1 MKQYRRMTYVVLSL
15 FFCISCIDENMS
27 EVEDIILVGSKLPN
41 FKVEMNDGTVVTG
54 QELRNK
60 TSLIMFFH
68 TGCPDC
74 RRALPCVQR
83 MYNEYASRGVAFVL
97 ISREEEEASIATYW
111 GEQGFDMPY
120 SAQSDRK
127 VYELFA
133 HRRVPRIY
141 ISEPDG
147 TVRYIFTDNPVPDV
161 EDLIE
166 ALEQIL
172 AISK

>member
-1 MKQYRRMTYVVLSL
+1 MKPFGRITYGILLL
-15 FFCISCIDENMS
+15 FFCISCIEENMS
-27 EVEDIILVGSKLPN
+27 EAEDVILVGSKLPN
-41 FKVEMNDGTVVTG
+41 FSVELSDGTVVTG
-54 QELRNK
+54 QELRDT

-74 RRALPCVQR
+74 RKALPCVQR
-83 MYNEYASRGVAFVL
+83 MYDEYASQGVAFAL

-111 GEQGFDMPY
+111 EEQGFDMPY

-141 ISEPDG
+141 ISEPGG
-147 TVRYIFTDNPVPDV
+147 TVRYIFTDDPVPDV
-161 EDLIE
+161 ADLTE
-166 ALEQIL
+166 ALEQVL
-172 AISK
+172 SLSK

>member
-1 MKQYRRMTYVVLSL
+1 MKQFWRITYELLLL

-27 EVEDIILVGSKLPN
+27 ETEDVILVGSKLPN

-54 QELRNK
+54 QDLRDT

-74 RRALPCVQR
+74 RKALPCVQR

-97 ISREEEEASIATYW
+97 ISREEEEASIVTYW
-111 GEQGFDMPY
+111 EEQGLDMPY

-133 HRRVPRIY
+133 NRRVPRIY
-141 ISEPDG
+141 ISVPGG
-147 TVRYIFTDNPVPDV
+147 TVRYIFTDDPVPDV
-161 EDLIE
+161 ADLAK
-166 ALEQIL
+166 ALEQTL
-172 AISK
+172 FLSK

>member
-1 MKQYRRMTYVVLSL
+1 MLLLLS
-15 FFCISCIDENMS
+15 FCISCIDENMS
-27 EVEDIILVGSKLPN
+27 EVEDVILVGSKLPN
-41 FKVEMNDGTVVTG
+41 FKVVMNDGTVVTG
-54 QELRNK
+54 QELRDT

-74 RRALPCVQR
+74 RKALPCVQR
-83 MYNEYASRGVAFVL
+83 MYNEYASQGIAFVL
-97 ISREEEEASIATYW
+97 ISREEEEVSIATYW
-111 GEQGFDMPY
+111 EEQGLDMPY

-141 ISEPDG
+141 ISEPGG

-161 EDLIE
+161 EDLTE

-172 AISK
+172 TLSK